1 MKEQRKKKTR
11 KAKQKKKKKK
21 KIKRVREF
29 TRHNMSYV
37 SFCCDKGEVMLI
49 IVVWLACCS
58 YGINQ

>member
-1 MKEQRKKKTR
+1 MKEQRKKKQE
-11 KAKQKKKKKK
+11 KPSKKKKKK

-49 IVVWLACCS
+49 IVVWLACYS

>member
-1 MKEQRKKKTR
+1 MKEQRKKKQE
-11 KAKQKKKKKK
+11 KPSKKKK

-29 TRHNMSYV
+29 TRHNVSYV

-49 IVVWLACCS
+49 IVFWLAYYS

>member
-1 MKEQRKKKTR
+1 MKEQRKKKQE
-11 KAKQKKKKKK
+11 KPSKKK

-29 TRHNMSYV
+29 TRHNVSYV

-49 IVVWLACCS
+49 IVVWLACYS

>member
-1 MKEQRKKKTR
+1 MKEQRKKKQE
-11 KAKQKKKKKK
+11 KPSKKK

-29 TRHNMSYV
+29 TRHNVPYV

-49 IVVWLACCS
+49 IACYS